1 MAISFPATPNIDDI
15 YSVGDRSWQ
24 WNGTYWEVQPTP
36 AQTFSVSDTAPGSP
50 EAGDIWYRSDTSQT
64 LIYYDSTWVE
74 IGHSANIANF
84 IQDTDTDTKIEV
96 EETSDSDSIK
106 FTTAGTSRLE
116 INSSGH
122 VVPSQ
127 DVTYDLGSADYRF
140 RDLYLSGNTIDLGG
154 ATISYD
160 GTNLHMGAI
169 KMDPSGTGANM
180 MSSGTTAERPASPTA
195 GMFRFNETTGEPEW
209 YSTYLGD
216 WVNFRSEPVVN
227 VSYLVIAGGGGG
239 GYDASGGGGAGGY
252 RNSWSNETSGGGAST
267 ESTVVISLGTF
278 YSVTVGA
285 GGSGASTNPNNGGN
299 GSNSVFDTITS
310 IGGGGG
316 GDADGPSVAESGG
329 SGGGA
334 GYNRTAGAGTASQ
347 GYAGGG
353 GNSLATNEGF
363 EGGGGGGASE
373 AGGTNSAGE
382 GGDGL
387 ASFITGVSV
396 VRAGGGGGAV
406 GSSLTVNPG
415 GAGGGGYG
423 AKRYTSAAASGVDN
437 TGSGG
442 GGGDLHSGA
451 YPAGNGGS
459 GVVILRY
466 RGPSPTVSAGLTSTT
481 TTVGIDKVTVFTA
494 GTGTVSWT

>member
-1 MAISFPATPNIDDI
+1 MAINFPDSPSVDEI
-15 YSVGDRSWQ
+15 YSVGDKSWL
-24 WNGTYWEVQPTP
+24 WNGTYWEVQGSPTS
-36 AQTFSVSDTAPGSP
+36 TFSASDTEPASP
-50 EAGDIWYRSDTSQT
+50 SEGDIWYRSDTSQT
-64 LIYYDSTWVE
+64 LIRYDSTWVE
-74 IGHSANIANF
+74 VGHSANIANF
-84 IQDTDTDTKIEV
+84 IADADADTKIQV
-96 EETSDSDSIK
+96 EESSDEDIIR
-106 FTTAGTSRLE
+106 FDVAGTEKMTL
-116 INSSGH
+116 NSSSLT
-122 VVPSQ
+122 VFDSLSV
-127 DVTYDLGSADYRF
+127 GS
-140 RDLYLSGNTIDLGG
+140 G
-154 ATISYD
+154 ASAGSFYASSTD
-160 GTNLHMGAI
+160 ANLM
-169 KMDPSGTGANM
+169 P
-180 MSSGTTAERPASPTA
+180 SGTTAERPASPTA

-209 YSTYLGD
+209 YSTTLGD
-216 WVNFRSEPVVN
+216 WVNFRSEPVIN

-267 ESTVVISLGTF
+267 ESTVVISSGTF

-299 GSNSVFDTITS
+299 GSNSIFDTITS

-353 GNSLATNEGF
+353 GNSVATNQGF

-373 AGGTNSAGE
+373 IGNTNSAGE

-396 VRAGGGGGAV
+396 VRAGGGGGAA

-423 AKRYTSAAASGVDN
+423 AKRSTSAAASGDNN

-442 GGGDLHSGA
+442 GGGDLYSGA

-466 RGPSPTVSAGLTSTT
+466 RGPSPTISAGLTSTT

-494 GTGTVSWT
+494 GTGTVSWS